1 MSKFKI
7 LVVLLVT
14 LAIPSWAEST
24 EQPNAGAHTEFEA
37 GIAALDEGAHK
48 HAIQHFSTAIQS
60 GELSGKELSRAF
72 SNRATASA
80 QLRRYEGATQ
90 ALILNP
96 VNATAWLGRA
106 SAYLETDQF
115 RNAYND
121 IEELFEFEK
130 DIAEAWYIMGR
141 AGLAFRNVEYIQ
153 GHFMAAVRLDPNN
166 ADYWYG
172 LGLSHQ
178 GMIEINEAMEAFT
191 RAIILDPGHLE
202 AERELASVERF
213 IDNPDDGKR
222 EFRRNLMDREY
233 DEIIGENFAGVQWQ
247 GADLSGRILNGAKLN
262 GANLAEADLS
272 DAKLEAADLSAAN
285 LKGANLTNARLYRAN
300 FTGAICRVRF
310 LPMQAHPPRISM
322 GRTSNKQI
330 LSVCTAIIWN
340 L

>member
-37 GIAALDEGAHK
+37 GIAALDKGAHK

-80 QLRRYEGATQ
+80 QLRRYEGAIEDFTQ

-96 VNATAWLGRA
+96 VHAAAWLGRA

-130 DIAEAWYIMGR
+130 ILPRHGTSW
-141 AGLAFRNVEYIQ
+141 
-153 GHFMAAVRLDPNN
+153 AAPDWLFEM
-166 ADYWYG
+166 
-172 LGLSHQ
+172 LS
-178 GMIEINEAMEAFT
+178 T
-191 RAIILDPGHLE
+191 YRAILWQPFASTRITPTTGMGLVS
-202 AERELASVERF
+202 ATRE
-213 IDNPDDGKR
+213 
-222 EFRRNLMDREY
+222 
-233 DEIIGENFAGVQWQ
+233 
-247 GADLSGRILNGAKLN
+247 
-262 GANLAEADLS
+262 
-272 DAKLEAADLSAAN
+272 
-285 LKGANLTNARLYRAN
+285 
-300 FTGAICRVRF
+300 
-310 LPMQAHPPRISM
+310 
-322 GRTSNKQI
+322 
-330 LSVCTAIIWN
+330 
-340 L
+340 